1 MSSRINEYD
10 DNNGFLEDA
19 EVVNMEALED
29 GGSKDWGYNRG
40 AQGSKLISTTPIEDP
55 NKFLDIGG
63 DHISSIAAWQKIPSY
78 LASEKSSLQIV
89 NNDQQSKEETKLEVI
104 QDASQQEEEDE
115 CV

>member
-1 MSSRINEYD
+1 
-10 DNNGFLEDA
+10 
-19 EVVNMEALED
+19 MESID
-29 GGSKDWGYNRG
+29 HPK
-40 AQGSKLISTTPIEDP
+40 
-55 NKFLDIGG
+55 KFLAIGG
-63 DHISSIAAWQKIPSY
+63 DNISGIVARQKIPSY